1 MGYIYKATNVVNGKV
16 YIGQTIRTVE
26 ARWKDHAWDANRK
39 DGPKYC
45 SSFHQALRKYSIDN
59 FTIEEI
65 EECEDCLLD
74 EREVFWIDFYH
85 STDNRYGYNL
95 TTGGCG
101 GYLRTPETEE
111 TRLKKSE
118 VKTGYKNP
126 FFGRHHTNK
135 HRSCISTPVVSFTD
149 DGRIYKYYVSQI
161 AANRDGYQQSHIT
174 NCVKGKVLHHGK
186 TPEGTR
192 LQWRNAT
199 ESESD
204 VVRACFIENNVECL
218 TSQEYQKYSKGA

>member
-16 YIGQTIRTVE
+16 YIGQTSGTVE
-26 ARWKDHAWDANRK
+26 ARWKAHIWAANNKNGFRYNSLLHK
-39 DGPKYC
+39 AIKKYTADC
-45 SSFHQALRKYSIDN
+45 
-59 FTIEEI
+59 FTIEAI
-65 EECEDCLLD
+65 EECETSLLND
-74 EREVFWIDFYH
+74 REIYWIDYYH
-85 STDNRYGYNL
+85 ATDRDFGYNIQS
-95 TTGGCG
+95 GGCNTFD
-101 GYLRTPETEE
+101 RTPESSQ
-111 TRLKKSE
+111 TRAKKAAVQMGENNS
-118 VKTGYKNP
+118 
-126 FFGRHHTNK
+126 FFGKHHTNK

-186 TPEGTR
+186 TPEGMR

-204 VVRACFIENNVECL
+204 VIRACFIENDVECL
-218 TSQEYQKYSKGA
+218 TSQEYQEYSKGA

>member
-1 MGYIYKATNVVNGKV
+1 MGYIYKATNVANGKV
-16 YIGQTIRTVE
+16 YIGQTIWTVE
-26 ARWKDHAWDANRK
+26 ERWKDHLWDANK
-39 DGPKYC
+39 AVCKYN
-45 SSFHQALRKYSIDN
+45 SRLHKAIKKYTPLYFVVETVEQCDDS
-59 FTIEEI
+59 
-65 EECEDCLLD
+65 LLN
-74 EREVFWIDFYH
+74 EREVYWISSYN
-85 STDNRYGYNL
+85 STDRNFGYNIQR
-95 TTGGCG
+95 GGSNAL
-101 GYLRTPETEE
+101 YRVHESAITNA
-111 TRLKKSE
+111 KKSVAQLGE
-118 VKTGYKNP
+118 NNS

-174 NCVKGKVLHHGK
+174 NYVKGKVLHHGK
-186 TPEGTR
+186 MPEGMR

-204 VVRACFIENNVECL
+204 VIRACFIEKNVECL